1 MVWISI
7 AIEGVSSFLG
17 PVTAGTSCVHTIAR
31 FTFFFFLTLSCF
43 KRISFISSLSFD
55 FLMLITNQEQK
66 QELTSIVPGQAL
78 TPWVR
83 GEGFASVLALCVF
96 VWFTPDRYNGML
108 QWKTSNSFSI
118 YEWTEGILWLGKNK
132 YSTPL
137 GARWLTQATP
147 FLYPLWSPHVID
159 WSLCCIMAGW
169 FITDTSLPLQLGAT
183 AMGQGSRKLAETKAD
198 ILSTNYCVF

>member
-31 FTFFFFLTLSCF
+31 FTFLFFFLTLSCF

-66 QELTSIVPGQAL
+66 QELTSIVPSQVL
-78 TPWVR
+78 TPWVW
-83 GEGFASVLALCVF
+83 GDGVASVLALSVF

-118 YEWTEGILWLGKNK
+118 YEWTEGILWLRKNK

-137 GARWLTQATP
+137 EARWLTHATP
-147 FLYPLWSPHVID
+147 FLYPLWFPHVIY

-169 FITDTSLPLQLGAT
+169 FITDTSLPLQLGGYSNGARFKEL
-183 AMGQGSRKLAETKAD
+183 GQ
-198 ILSTNYCVF
+198 N